1 MLLVGYLVPHLFEN
15 GFRPQLDNKGNKVS
29 VIRTRNKVT
38 FRDVTKLLAPSA
50 SLRSFGKLFNL
61 EQCKAHFPFGI
72 LDSIE
77 VLDLPELPSDL
88 RLWQSDLAGTPFTE
102 NELKE
107 AQELFTKA
115 GCHTLGDYLKAY
127 LSLDVEILLEA
138 TQKWRL
144 HLKELIGLDFIEHR
158 KFTISSLSY
167 TAGLKKSE
175 SNLRI
180 GTFFPNNC
188 QMYRLLRR
196 GMRG

>member
-1 MLLVGYLVPHLFEN
+1 MLLIGYLAPHLYEK
-15 GFRPQLDNKGNKVS
+15 GFGPQPDNKGNKVS

-72 LDSIE
+72 LDSVR
-77 VLDLPELPSDL
+77 VLELPELPGDL
-88 RLWQSDLAGTPFTE
+88 KVWQSDLAGPPFTE
-102 NELKE
+102 SDLRE
-107 AQELFTKA
+107 ARELFDKA
-115 GCHTLGDYLKAY
+115 GCRNLGDYLKAY

-138 TQKWRL
+138 TQRWRR
-144 HLKELIGLDFIEHR
+144 HLKEVIGLDFLEHR

-167 TAGLKKSE
+167 TAGLKKAE
-175 SNLRI
+175 ANLRI
-180 GTFFPNNC
+180 GTFFPNNS
-188 QMYRLLRR
+188 QIYRLLRR

>member
-1 MLLVGYLVPHLFEN
+1 M
-15 GFRPQLDNKGNKVS
+15 S

-38 FRDVTKLLAPSA
+38 FRDITKLLAPSA

-61 EQCKAHFPFGI
+61 EQSKAHFPFGI
-72 LDSIE
+72 LDSID
-77 VLDLPELPSDL
+77 VLNQSELPTDL
-88 RLWQSDLAGTPFTE
+88 SLWQSDLAGAPFTE
-102 NELKE
+102 ADLKE
-107 AQELFTKA
+107 AQDLFIKA
-115 GCHTLGDYLKAY
+115 GCQTLGDYLKAY

-144 HLKELIGLDFIEHR
+144 HLKDLIGLDFIEHG

-180 GTFFPNNC
+180 GSFFPNNC
-188 QMYRLLRR
+188 QTYRLLRR